1 MDARSAHAARDEFHV
16 LDVREPQE
24 WQLGHVAGSI
34 HVPLQ
39 QLEGAVGSLP
49 RDKPLLCVCMV
60 GVRSQYAAN
69 ALASAGFETHNL
81 DGGLA
86 SWQSQGLP
94 LVTEDGSEARVWMPG

>member
-1 MDARSAHAARDEFHV
+1 MDARSAYDARDDFHL
-16 LDVREPQE
+16 LDVRELEE
-24 WQLGHVAGSI
+24 WELGHVEGSI

-39 QLEGAVGSLP
+39 ELETSIEKFP

-69 ALASAGFETHNL
+69 ALASAGFETENL

-86 SWQSQGLP
+86 SWQALGLP
-94 LVTEDGSEARVWMPG
+94 LVGPDGSDAKVWMPG